1 MPKRGKNREKKE
13 RKHDMKKMKNRIF
26 FDMDG
31 VLAIFNLHATIE
43 EVASKGYFSNCK
55 PCQTALLTMEY
66 LFKNT
71 DLDVYVLTAVFD
83 DDHSMQ
89 EKRDWLVKY
98 APYLPEDH
106 ILFAIIG
113 KQTKSE
119 VIGEIRDS
127 DILVDDHTPNLR
139 SDRWHGVGVKYH
151 NGINGK
157 GASGGFSGYHVS
169 VQTEPQK
176 LAKQLL
182 GIAMAEGRWSA

>member
-1 MPKRGKNREKKE
+1 MKNR
-13 RKHDMKKMKNRIF
+13 MKKRIF

-31 VLAIFNLHATIE
+31 VLAIFNPHATIE
-43 EVASKGYFSNCK
+43 ELASPGYFASCK
-55 PCQTALLTMEY
+55 PCQSALLTMEF
-66 LFKNT
+66 LVKRT
-71 DLDVYVLTAVFD
+71 DMDVYVLTAVFD
-83 DDHSMQ
+83 DDHSQ
-89 EKRDWLVKY
+89 KEKKEWLAKY
-98 APYLPEDH
+98 APFLPEDH

-119 VIGEIRDS
+119 VIGDLRED
-127 DILVDDHTPNLR
+127 DILLDDHTPNLR
-139 SDRWHGVGVKYH
+139 GDRWHGVGVKFH
-151 NGINGK
+151 NGLNGR